1 MLSENSKFEEAKVL
15 NSIPIPDIAYDV
27 FIQVLNFIY
36 TGHIDLTKF
45 SNYIAIEL
53 MRVSDRWNLVELE
66 KLCLYHISKTID
78 KEFFLLKSFFT
89 ARPQVRELTETF
101 LTICHSSHYLKVFS
115 RMPVITVS
123 FSSELGEL

>member
-66 KLCLYHISKTID
+66 KLCLYHISRTID
-78 KEFFLLKSFFT
+78 KDNVCKIYKECYENEPHPESVVSILFIK
-89 ARPQVRELTETF
+89 
-101 LTICHSSHYLKVFS
+101 TIV
-115 RMPVITVS
+115 
-123 FSSELGEL
+123 